1 MIENTYIMFELL
13 FLSVFFFWLYLAI
26 PFQQGLVAQVLV
38 SLDIEHQ
45 LNTAVMKRICVLNHL
60 VLLLSAS

>member
-1 MIENTYIMFELL
+1 MFELP
-13 FLSVFFFWLYLAI
+13 FSSVCIFFWLNLAI

-45 LNTAVMKRICVLNHL
+45 HNTAVMKHICVLNRL